1 LSWLSQAR
9 AFRDY
14 VRSGTKKELE
24 GHPFEQ
30 TIHNALGGDREV
42 LARLFL
48 PDYPKQWLW
57 ERVDS
62 DLLNERVMHLS
73 LCEAREGKLNWA
85 DFYSTHLP
93 EAERRFD
100 DFLRR
105 LKEKHPE
112 YFH

>member
-1 LSWLSQAR
+1 MS
-9 AFRDY
+9 
-14 VRSGTKKELE
+14 
-24 GHPFEQ
+24 
-30 TIHNALGGDREV
+30 
-42 LARLFL
+42 ARLFL